1 MTRKM
6 KDSGVEWIGD
16 IPEDWK
22 VKTLKRAFSDR
33 AGGAWGEEAKGDEN
47 DRICIRIADFDY
59 SKLKI
64 KTEIEFTKRNYN
76 TDVIRRLE
84 LKQGDILVEKSGG
97 GETTPVGRTIL
108 YDLPMNALYANFMDR
123 LRVHK
128 NNFPKFIEYVLV
140 AFYQQGITKQYIKQ
154 TTGIQNLDLTSVL
167 ADEQIVLPQ
176 QQKQKAIADYLD
188 NKCNKI
194 DQTIEKEKQVIEK
207 LKEYKQSVITEAVTK
222 GLNPDVKMKDSGVEW
237 IGEIPEHW
245 KVMKVK
251 HLCNLNGRIGWQGL
265 TSAEYKEE
273 GPYLI
278 TGTDFKNGLIDWNTC
293 VHITEERYDEA
304 KQIQIKNG
312 DLLITKDG
320 TIGKV
325 AIVST
330 LDGKAS
336 LNGGILLIR
345 PIKTNTYITRFMYYI
360 LLSRAFWMWFESTKT
375 GNSTIIHL
383 YQEKFKEFSYTL
395 PLIEEQQEIADYL
408 DKKCSAIDK
417 LISNKEKVIDKL
429 TEYKKSLIY
438 ECVTGKRE
446 VQ

>member
-6 KDSGVEWIGD
+6 RDSGIEWIGE
-16 IPEDWK
+16 IPEEWE

-76 TDVIRRLE
+76 TDVIRKLE

-154 TTGIQNLDLTSVL
+154 TTGIQNLDLTSML

-176 QQKQKAIADYLD
+176 QKKQQEIANYLD
-188 NKCNKI
+188 NKCSKI

-222 GLNPDVKMKDSGVEW
+222 GLNPHVKMKDSGVEW

-245 KVMKVK
+245 GIKALKYSIEYNK
-251 HLCNLNGRIGWQGL
+251 YNLSEKTDDKLNIRYIDIGSVTNEDGI
-265 TSAEYKEE
+265 KE
-273 GPYLI
+273 
-278 TGTDFKNGLIDWNTC
+278 
-293 VHITEERYDEA
+293 
-304 KQIQIKNG
+304 IQNYTF
-312 DLLITKDG
+312 DN
-320 TIGKV
+320 
-325 AIVST
+325 A
-330 LDGKAS
+330 
-336 LNGGILLIR
+336 
-345 PIKTNTYITRFMYYI
+345 P
-360 LLSRAFWMWFESTKT
+360 SRARRIVKK
-375 GNSTIIHL
+375 GDTIISTVRTYLKAIAYISDEYDGFICSTGFAVCTPKDCYIDKYMFYCLHA
-383 YQEKFKEFSYTL
+383 EWFVSIVESISVGISYPAINTTNL
-395 PLIEEQQEIADYL
+395 MNLKNIVPPIEEQKEIADYL
-408 DKKCSAIDK
+408 DKKCSSIDK
-417 LISNKEKVIDKL
+417 LILNKEQLIEKL